1 MKKLKYLIGTK
12 VFYAS
17 VIAIVIP
24 IMLQQGLTSFV
35 GLLDN
40 IMIGR
45 LDADSIAGVAVSNQI
60 LFLFITVMIGGLAG
74 PGIFVSQY
82 FGAKD
87 EEHLRQSFRFK
98 IILALGVTVVAMI
111 IYTIFGEQIIRLVFD
126 NEEVSEEIAV
136 GHGLKYLNII
146 VLSLPLFAISQ
157 VIATT
162 LREIGK
168 VKIPLFSSI
177 TAVLINAILN
187 YILIFGKLGF
197 PALGVE
203 GAAYATII
211 SRIIEMSILV
221 VMLVIKKY
229 PFTRKLISHF
239 RIDRGLVNSITKKGT
254 PLLLNELLWGLG
266 STLIMFSFALRG
278 KAVVAALSIS
288 SAASNLLFILFGAL
302 GMGIAIFVGK
312 ELGANRIDEAKDNA
326 KKLLAFAV
334 FVAIILSALYSLVSP
349 YIPLIYNVDDNIHH
363 LATSFILV
371 ICCCM
376 PIFTFNV
383 GCFFILRSGGKTIY
397 TMIFDSGFQ
406 ILFSLPLA
414 FILSK
419 FFSLNIVAVYMIV
432 QGADLLKS
440 FIGYAFV
447 KSGKWAMNLTN
458 AHVIE

>member
-1 MKKLKYLIGTK
+1 MKKIRKLIGTK
-12 VFYAS
+12 AFYIS

-24 IMLQQGLTSFV
+24 IMLQQGLTSLV

-40 IMIGR
+40 IMVGR

-60 LFLFITVMIGGLAG
+60 LFVFITVTMGGLAG

-98 IILALGVTVVAMI
+98 ILLSLGITLVAMAI
-111 IYTIFGEQIIRLVFD
+111 FTFFGETIIRLVFD
-126 NEEVSEEIAV
+126 NDEVSEELAV
-136 GHGLKYLNII
+136 GYGLQYLNII
-146 VLSLPLFAISQ
+146 IISLPLYSISQ

-168 VKIPLFSSI
+168 VKIPLYSSI
-177 TAVLINAILN
+177 AAIVANCILN

-197 PALGVE
+197 PALGVA
-203 GAAYATII
+203 GAAYATLI
-211 SRIIEMSILV
+211 SRAIEAGVLIVTIL
-221 VMLVIKKY
+221 IKKY
-229 PFTRKLISHF
+229 SFSAKIFTNF
-239 RIDRGLVNSITKKGT
+239 RIDSGLTKSIARKGT
-254 PLLLNELLWGLG
+254 PLLLNELFWGMG
-266 STLIMFSFALRG
+266 STLIMFSYALRG

-288 SAASNLLFILFGAL
+288 SAASNLLFVVFGAL

-312 ELGANRIDEAKDNA
+312 ELGANKIDEAKDNA
-326 KKLLAFAV
+326 NKLLAFAV
-334 FVAIILSALYSLVSP
+334 FVSAILAALYSISSP
-349 YIPLIYNVDDNIHH
+349 YIPLLYNVSNDIRH

-406 ILFSLPLA
+406 IFLSLPLA
-414 FILSK
+414 FILAK
-419 FFSLNIVAVYMIV
+419 YTNLGIVAVYFIV
-432 QGADLLKS
+432 QGSDIFKTSVGLS
-440 FIGYAFV
+440 FV
-447 KSGKWAMNLTN
+447 RSGKWATNLTTS
-458 AHVIE
+458 HIVD

>member
-1 MKKLKYLIGTK
+1 MKKLKRLIGTK
-12 VFYAS
+12 AFYTA

-35 GLLDN
+35 SLLDN
-40 IMIGR
+40 IMVGR

-60 LFLFITVMIGGLAG
+60 IFLFITVTIGGLAG

-87 EEHLRQSFRFK
+87 DEHLRQSFRFK
-98 IILALGVTVVAMI
+98 VILALSVTVIAMLI
-111 IYTIFGEQIIRLVFD
+111 FSIFGEQIIRLVFD
-126 NEEVSEEIAV
+126 NDEVSEEIAV
-136 GHGLKYLNII
+136 SRGLEYLKII
-146 VLSLPLFAISQ
+146 VISLPFFSISQ

-168 VKIPLFSSI
+168 VKIPLVSSV
-177 TAVLINAILN
+177 TAVLVNAILN

-197 PALGVE
+197 PALGVA
-203 GAAYATII
+203 GAAYATLA
-211 SRIIEMSILV
+211 SRVVEMMILFVMMFIKRYSFTKNLFSPFHIE
-221 VMLVIKKY
+221 K
-229 PFTRKLISHF
+229 
-239 RIDRGLVNSITKKGT
+239 GLVKSITRKGT
-254 PLLLNELLWGLG
+254 PLLLNELFWGLG

-288 SAASNLLFILFGAL
+288 SAASNLLFVVFGAL

-326 KKLLAFAV
+326 NKLLAFAV
-334 FVAIILSALYSLVSP
+334 FVAIISSALYSLVSP
-349 YIPLIYNVDDNIHH
+349 YIPLIYNVDDNIRH

-383 GCFFILRSGGKTIY
+383 GCFFILRSGGKTIN

-406 ILFSLPLA
+406 ILYSLPLA

-419 FFSLNIVAVYMIV
+419 YLSLDMVIVYAIV
-432 QGADLLKS
+432 QGSDLLKS

-447 KSGKWAMNLTN
+447 RSGKWATNLTTS
-458 AHVIE
+458 HLID

>member
-1 MKKLKYLIGTK
+1 MKKLKRLIGTK
-12 VFYAS
+12 AFYAA

-24 IMLQQGLTSFV
+24 IMMQQGLTSFV

-40 IMIGR
+40 IMVGR

-60 LFLFITVMIGGLAG
+60 LFLFITVTIGGLAG

-98 IILALGVTVVAMI
+98 IILSLAITAVAMI
-111 IYTIFGEQIIRLVFD
+111 IFTIFGEQIIRLVFD

-136 GHGLKYLNII
+136 GHGLEYLKII
-146 VLSLPLFAISQ
+146 VLSLPLFSISQ
-157 VIATT
+157 IIATT

-168 VKIPLFSSI
+168 VKIPLYSGIS
-177 TAVLINAILN
+177 AVLVNAVLN

-197 PALGVE
+197 PALGVK
-203 GAAYATII
+203 GAAYATLI
-211 SRIIEMSILV
+211 SRAVEMSIL
-221 VMLVIKKY
+221 LVIMFVKRY
-229 PFTRKLISHF
+229 SFTKNLFSHF
-239 RIDRGLVNSITKKGT
+239 RIDKGLVRSITRKGT
-254 PLLLNELLWGLG
+254 PLLLNELFWGLG

-288 SAASNLLFILFGAL
+288 SAASNLLFVVFGAL

-312 ELGANRIDEAKDNA
+312 ELGANRIEEAKDNA
-326 KKLLAFAV
+326 NKLLAFAV
-334 FVAIILSALYSLVSP
+334 FVAMILAGFYLLVSP
-349 YIPLIYNVDDNIHH
+349 YIPLLYNVDDHIRH
-363 LATSFILV
+363 LATSFIIV

-406 ILFSLPLA
+406 ILYSLPLA
-414 FILSK
+414 FILAK
-419 FFSLNIVAVYMIV
+419 YFTLDIIVVYAIV
-432 QGADLLKS
+432 QGSDFLKS

-447 KSGKWAMNLTN
+447 RSGKWATNLTTSHII
-458 AHVIE
+458 A